1 MLEVKNIVKEYST
14 GKVSFRAL
22 DDVSLRI
29 EEGEFIAIMGP
40 SGSGKSTLLH
50 ILGFLDSPDR
60 GQYTFNGQDT
70 AKFSDTQ
77 YAGLRKNYV
86 GFVFQQF
93 HLLPRTSA
101 LSNVSL
107 PLIYSARK
115 ELKDRP
121 AMLLKEV
128 GLQDKHA
135 NHPSELS
142 GGERQRVAIAR
153 SMVND
158 PRVIMADEPTGNLD
172 SKSEAEILKI
182 LVRLNEE
189 GKTLIVVTHEEAIG
203 QMAGRVVRLKDGKII
218 SDNKKTSSRSVESR
232 NKIQG
237 AQGIPQT
244 AQLMDYIKQSFQM
257 IFANKIRS
265 LLSMLG
271 IMIGVATVVAMLAL
285 GEGAKKSVSDS
296 LSQMGTNMLSIMP
309 DRRNESGVQVQFS
322 QKDLE
327 TISSISLVKR
337 VAPVVNGSVMLIAGN
352 KNLLSRA
359 QGTTPA
365 ESDMRNLHPA
375 YGRFFTQEED
385 QSRAKVVVIGSTVA
399 GELFGLTNPL
409 GKTLRL
415 TRVNFQVI
423 GVLPPL
429 GGNTFIDR
437 DNMVYLPANT
447 AMFRLFG
454 KRYFDSIDVEIKQ
467 ADAVSEAQDEITQMI
482 IRKHNLSKEQENIF
496 RVMNMAE
503 LQDAF
508 KKTASSL
515 TFLLSFI
522 ASLSLLV
529 GGIGIM
535 NIMLVS
541 VTERTREIGI
551 RKAIGARKIDVMLQ
565 FITEAIIMT
574 FSGGLLG
581 ILFGIS
587 IALLLAKLANWVVVI
602 KPSAVI
608 LSATFSM
615 TIGLI
620 FGIWP
625 AKKAANLS
633 TIDALRYE

>member
-1 MLEVKNIVKEYST
+1 MLEVKNVVKEYST

-22 DDVSLRI
+22 DEVSLRI
-29 EEGEFIAIMGP
+29 EEGEFVAIMGP

-50 ILGFLDSPDR
+50 ILGFLDSPDS
-60 GQYTFNGQDT
+60 GQYIFNGQDT
-70 AKFSDTQ
+70 ARFRDTQ
-77 YAGLRKNYV
+77 YATLRKNYV

-93 HLLPRTSA
+93 HLLPRTST
-101 LSNVSL
+101 LHNVSL

-115 ELKDRP
+115 DLKDRP
-121 AMLLKEV
+121 AMLLRQV
-128 GLQDKHA
+128 GLQDKLV

-153 SMVND
+153 ALVND
-158 PRVIMADEPTGNLD
+158 PQVIMADEPTGNLD

-182 LVRLNEE
+182 LVQLNEE
-189 GKTLIVVTHEEAIG
+189 GKTLIVVTHEESIG
-203 QMAGRVVRLKDGKII
+203 QMARRVIRLKDGKIV
-218 SDNKKTSSRSVESR
+218 SDTRKSESR
-232 NKIQG
+232 GVEFRNKSKLSGNIS
-237 AQGIPQT
+237 QT
-244 AQLMDYIKQSFQM
+244 AQLMDYIRQSFQM
-257 IFANKIRS
+257 IFANKVRS
-265 LLSMLG
+265 LLSMIG

-296 LSQMGTNMLSIMP
+296 LSQMGTNMLAIMP
-309 DRRNESGVQVQFS
+309 DRRNDSGVQVRFS
-322 QKDLE
+322 QKDLDH
-327 TISSISLVKR
+327 IASIPLVKR
-337 VAPVVNGSVMLIAGN
+337 VAPVVNGSVMLVAGN
-352 KNLLSRA
+352 RNLLSRA

-365 ESDMRNLHPA
+365 ESQMRNLHPA
-375 YGRFFTQEED
+375 YGRFFTSQENL
-385 QSRAKVVVIGSTVA
+385 SRAKVAVIGTTVA
-399 GELFGLTNPL
+399 SELFGSTNPL
-409 GKTLRL
+409 GKTIRL
-415 TRVNFQVI
+415 NRVNFLVI

-429 GGNTFIDR
+429 GGNAFMDR

-447 AMFRLFG
+447 AMYRLFG

-467 ADAVSEAQDEITQMI
+467 ADAVSDAQDQINRMI
-482 IRKHNLSKEQENIF
+482 IRKHGLTKEQENIF

-508 KKTASSL
+508 KKTANSL

-551 RKAIGARKIDVMLQ
+551 RKAIGARKIDVMFQ
-565 FITEAIIMT
+565 FVIEAMMMT

-581 ILFGIS
+581 VIFGIS
-587 IALLLAKLANWVVVI
+587 IALILAGLANWVVVI
-602 KPSAVI
+602 KPSAVL
-608 LSATFSM
+608 LSAAFSM